1 MEQVQIP
8 IAASS
13 QFYSASLVPAPKMEA
28 HLQAQE
34 TPMEM
39 DRTIWDRK
47 RDLGYAAR
55 ARAARRAR
63 VFTLAA
69 RAQGI

>member
-55 ARAARRAR
+55 RAR